1 MKLYGF
7 ANFVLRLVPYGFSC
21 HRSLYVVEL
30 WNWSAY
36 HNRLLNKNNCW
47 LTGYLKEYEF
57 AGKRVI
63 LLDS

>member
-7 ANFVLRLVPYGFSC
+7 ANFVLRLVPYGFSW
-21 HRSLYVVEL
+21 SLYVVEL
-30 WNWSAY
+30 WNWSVY
-36 HNRLLNKNNCW
+36 HNRLLNENNCR